1 MLRRFHLFY
10 SPLHVVPLLVGGW
23 LLILWSVL
31 TVSASPATTNR
42 YVAPTGVNSGVCT
55 SIAAPCAT
63 IQYAL
68 DQAGDGDV
76 IVIAAGVYTEN
87 LQIARS
93 VTLRGEDAATTIVD
107 GSALPKRVIAMSY
120 SPPLTVTIYSVGIRN
135 GKGGVIG
142 GSGSLWIES
151 SRIYD
156 NDATG
161 EFYDEGGGVYTF
173 GTATI
178 ASTAIY
184 SNTGEYG
191 GGVYARAAVTVIASA
206 IYSNVAEESGGG
218 VYIST
223 DSSEDRA
230 FLSNTTISGNQAFSA
245 AGVNVA
251 SAGTQFTLRH
261 VTIANNQ
268 SAVASNAPGGLSIAL
283 GVNARIANTI
293 IAANTGSSQCN
304 SGVNVT
310 SLGGNLSSDNSCG
323 LTNATDQL
331 TADPLLGPLQDNG
344 GPTWTH
350 ALAAGSPAL
359 DAGVEIH
366 CLLVDQRGVSR
377 PQGAA
382 CDSGAYEAT
391 ADEPPTAQQKLYLPA
406 ILR

>member
-1 MLRRFHLFY
+1 MRRQLRLPFSSLRLT
-10 SPLHVVPLLVGGW
+10 LLLLGGW
-23 LLILWSVL
+23 LFMLWSAL
-31 TVSASPATTNR
+31 AVSASPMAINR
-42 YVAPTGVNSGVCT
+42 YVAPTGVDSGACLDNL
-55 SIAAPCAT
+55 APCAT

-68 DQAGDGDV
+68 DQAVEGDT

-93 VTLRGEDAATTIVD
+93 VTLQGEDAATTIVD
-107 GSALPKRVIAMSY
+107 GSAQPKRVIAMSY
-120 SPPLTVTIYSVGIRN
+120 NPPLTVTIHSVGIRN

-142 GSGSLWIES
+142 SSGSLWIES

-173 GTATI
+173 GTTTI
-178 ASTAIY
+178 VDTAIY
-184 SNTGEYG
+184 SNTGQYG

-218 VYIST
+218 VYIGA

-230 FLSNTTISGNQAFSA
+230 LLSNTTISGNQAFSA

-283 GVNARIANTI
+283 GVDTRIANTI

-310 SLGGNLSSDNSCG
+310 SLGGNVGGDNSCG
-323 LTNATDQL
+323 LTNTTDQL
-331 TADPLLGPLQDNG
+331 TADPRLGPLQDNG
-344 GPTWTH
+344 GSTWTH

-377 PQGAA
+377 PQGAT
-382 CDSGAYEAT
+382 CDSGAYEAINPS
-391 ADEPPTAQQKLYLPA
+391 PPAQQQLYLPT
-406 ILR
+406 IVR